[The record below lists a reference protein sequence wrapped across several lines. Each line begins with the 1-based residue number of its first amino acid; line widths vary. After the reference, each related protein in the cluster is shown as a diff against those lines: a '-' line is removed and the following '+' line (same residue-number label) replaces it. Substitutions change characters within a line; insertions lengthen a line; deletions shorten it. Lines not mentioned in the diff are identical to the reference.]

1 MVPWGCSLYMSE
13 TLQLAVE
20 KMVYGGE
27 GLSRAAG
34 EVILTPF
41 VLPGET
47 VEAEL
52 LGARHSV
59 RRARAAAIVA
69 PSADR
74 ITPPCP
80 AFTRCGGC
88 HYQHAAYSAQLR
100 FKRAILAETLQRTG
114 KITVDPESIAVVSGP
129 PFGYRNR
136 AQLHFDRGRIGFREN
151 QSHRLAE
158 VSQCPVTAPLI
169 SAAIDRL
176 SQLARD
182 RRWPGFVQSLEIFT
196 DDVQIQWNVRETA
209 QPVARHFFEWLAAEF
224 PGTVPG
230 ALDYGVNDDV
240 FRVSGDSFFQ
250 VNRFLASELAA
261 TAIGDFTGDS
271 AWDLYA
277 GVGLFSLPLARRF
290 KELTAVESGRSAVAD
305 LAFNAERAG
314 QSLEISPLSAEEW
327 LLVAEKAPDLVI
339 ADPPRA
345 GLGKTAVSR
354 LLELRPAHIVLIA
367 CDPATLARDMGKLNE
382 VYRIDRLTMVDL
394 FPQTFHIETV
404 ATLSLR

>member
-1 MVPWGCSLYMSE
+1 MLPLNMSE
-13 TLQLAVE
+13 TLRLEVE

-27 GLSRAAG
+27 GLSRASG

-47 VEAEL
+47 IEAEP

-59 RRARAAAIVA
+59 RRARPVAIVT

-74 ITPPCP
+74 ITPPCR
-80 AFTRCGGC
+80 AFSRCGGC
-88 HYQHAAYSAQLR
+88 HYQHAGYSAQLR
-100 FKRAILAETLQRTG
+100 FKRTILAETLQRTG
-114 KITVDPESIAVVSGP
+114 KITVEAESIGVVSGP

-136 AQLHFDRGRIGFREN
+136 AQVHFDRGQIGFREN
-151 QSHRLAE
+151 QSHRLVNVHE
-158 VSQCPVTAPLI
+158 CPVTAPLI
-169 SAAIDRL
+169 SSAIGQL
-176 SQLARD
+176 GKLARD
-182 RRWPGFVQSLEIFT
+182 RRWPGFLRSLEIFT

-230 ALDYGVNDDV
+230 ALDYAVNEDL
-240 FRVSGDSFFQ
+240 FRVSGESFFQ

-261 TAIGDFTGDS
+261 TAIGDLTGDT

-277 GVGLFSLPLARRF
+277 GVGLFSLPLRNRF
-290 KELTAVESGRSAVAD
+290 KHVIAVESGRSAVAD
-305 LAFNAERAG
+305 LAFNARRANR
-314 QSLEISPLSAEEW
+314 QLEVSPLSAEEW
-327 LLVAEKAPDLVI
+327 LLTAEKAPDLVL

-354 LLELRPAHIVLIA
+354 LLELRPAQIVLIA
-367 CDPATLARDMGKLNE
+367 CDPATLARDLGKLNE
-382 VYRIDRLTMVDL
+382 IYRIDKLTMVDL
-394 FPQTFHIETV
+394 FPQTFHIETI
-404 ATLSLR
+404 AALSLR